1 MEHNHMKD
9 TINQNKQAEFPTGIC
24 CAERCADCRYIN
36 MGSRDSAGK
45 CHCREMGR
53 WVYPSDPACH
63 YFKW

>member
-1 MEHNHMKD
+1 MKNNVEK
-9 TINQNKQAEFPTGIC
+9 IIEANRNVSFPEGTC
-24 CAERCADCRYIN
+24 CANRCADCRHIN
-36 MGSRDSAGK
+36 MGSMDSAGK